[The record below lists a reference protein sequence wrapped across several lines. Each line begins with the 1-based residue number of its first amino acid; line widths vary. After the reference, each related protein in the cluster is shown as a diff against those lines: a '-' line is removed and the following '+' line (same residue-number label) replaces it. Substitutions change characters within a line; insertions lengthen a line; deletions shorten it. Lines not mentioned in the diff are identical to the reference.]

1 MVRESFL
8 FAEGLLSDAGKMVS
22 TVAIGV
28 VDLGQLAVSGLE
40 IASDFL
46 SGQESP
52 QWMLEDWQGTI
63 DNGLA
68 LGRLALGAVV
78 AKLEDFINSV
88 REDWDTSY
96 GQLKEGIQIIES
108 ELASIDSSKNS
119 EYTQGILNI
128 FWGFRRLEV
137 LIGDADEL
145 LVALHKK
152 FMYKS
157 GEITLEEYLDDGVIE
172 LEEVDDET
180 EDL

>member
-1 MVRESFL
+1 MKE
-8 FAEGLLSDAGKMVS
+8 
-22 TVAIGV
+22 T
-28 VDLGQLAVSGLE
+28 LE
-40 IASDFL
+40 RVYHICKILNNKFDGNL
-46 SGQESP
+46 IEQE
-52 QWMLEDWQGTI
+52 
-63 DNGLA
+63 
-68 LGRLALGAVV
+68 
-78 AKLEDFINSV
+78 KLEDFINSV

-152 FMYKS
+152 IMYKS

-172 LEEVDDET
+172 LEDADDED
-180 EDL
+180 DL

>member
-1 MVRESFL
+1 MKE
-8 FAEGLLSDAGKMVS
+8 
-22 TVAIGV
+22 T
-28 VDLGQLAVSGLE
+28 LE
-40 IASDFL
+40 RVYHICEILNNKFDGNL
-46 SGQESP
+46 IEQEK
-52 QWMLEDWQGTI
+52 I
-63 DNGLA
+63 
-68 LGRLALGAVV
+68 
-78 AKLEDFINSV
+78 EDFINSV

-157 GEITLEEYLDDGVIE
+157 GEITLEEYLDDGVIK
-172 LEEVDDET
+172 LEDADDET
-180 EDL
+180 KDL

>member
-1 MVRESFL
+1 MKE
-8 FAEGLLSDAGKMVS
+8 
-22 TVAIGV
+22 T
-28 VDLGQLAVSGLE
+28 LE
-40 IASDFL
+40 RVYHICEILNNKFDGNL
-46 SGQESP
+46 IEQE
-52 QWMLEDWQGTI
+52 
-63 DNGLA
+63 
-68 LGRLALGAVV
+68 
-78 AKLEDFINSV
+78 KLEDFINSV

-119 EYTQGILNI
+119 EYIQGILNI

-172 LEEVDDET
+172 LEDADDED
-180 EDL
+180 DL

>member
-1 MVRESFL
+1 MKE
-8 FAEGLLSDAGKMVS
+8 
-22 TVAIGV
+22 T
-28 VDLGQLAVSGLE
+28 LE
-40 IASDFL
+40 RVYHICKILNNKFDGNL
-46 SGQESP
+46 IEQE
-52 QWMLEDWQGTI
+52 
-63 DNGLA
+63 
-68 LGRLALGAVV
+68 
-78 AKLEDFINSV
+78 KLEDFINSV

-119 EYTQGILNI
+119 EYTQGILDI
-128 FWGFRRLEV
+128 FWGFRHLEV

-172 LEEVDDET
+172 LEDADDED
-180 EDL
+180 DL

>member
-1 MVRESFL
+1 MKE
-8 FAEGLLSDAGKMVS
+8 
-22 TVAIGV
+22 T
-28 VDLGQLAVSGLE
+28 LE
-40 IASDFL
+40 RVYHICEILNNKFDGNL
-46 SGQESP
+46 IEQE
-52 QWMLEDWQGTI
+52 
-63 DNGLA
+63 
-68 LGRLALGAVV
+68 
-78 AKLEDFINSV
+78 KLEDFINSV

-119 EYTQGILNI
+119 EYTQGILDI

-172 LEEVDDET
+172 LEDADDED
-180 EDL
+180 DL

>member
-1 MVRESFL
+1 MKE
-8 FAEGLLSDAGKMVS
+8 
-22 TVAIGV
+22 T
-28 VDLGQLAVSGLE
+28 LE
-40 IASDFL
+40 RVYHICKILNNKFDGNL
-46 SGQESP
+46 IEQE
-52 QWMLEDWQGTI
+52 
-63 DNGLA
+63 
-68 LGRLALGAVV
+68 
-78 AKLEDFINSV
+78 KLEDFINSV

-152 FMYKS
+152 IMYKS

-172 LEEVDDET
+172 LEEVDDED
-180 EDL
+180 DL